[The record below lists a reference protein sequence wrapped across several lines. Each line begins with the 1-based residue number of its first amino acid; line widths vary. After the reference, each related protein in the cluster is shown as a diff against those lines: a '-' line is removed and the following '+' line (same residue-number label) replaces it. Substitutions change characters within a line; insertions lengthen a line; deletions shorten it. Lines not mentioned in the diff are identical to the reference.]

1 MDFYGEEGSET
12 EEGRYE
18 GDSGDGEREEGP
30 TSEQTERLYDWL
42 LAEKRAEVVHVEID
56 CLEKAAR
63 ECAEVRQ
70 AGADIEDTI
79 IGQGQS
85 AFESKDAAEETAAE
99 PVWSKATFKTNVK
112 TKPDIKKEYG
122 QSYVDKYG
130 YGATTHDYY
139 FGSRQ

>member
-63 ECAEVRQ
+63 ECAE
-70 AGADIEDTI
+70 
-79 IGQGQS
+79 
-85 AFESKDAAEETAAE
+85 DAAEETAAE

-122 QSYVDKYG
+122 EGMCVLATYG
-130 YGATTHDYY
+130 GDPPGCGGGAKDSLTWITTTHDYY